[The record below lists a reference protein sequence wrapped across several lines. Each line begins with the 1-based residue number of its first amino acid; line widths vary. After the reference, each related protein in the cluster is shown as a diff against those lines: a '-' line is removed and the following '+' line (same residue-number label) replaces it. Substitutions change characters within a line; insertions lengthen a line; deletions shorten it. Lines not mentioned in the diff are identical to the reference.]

1 MQVTEGEARVALLQR
16 EVEMLS
22 QTLLKSQ
29 EGETLLRE
37 KITSLNQ
44 TIQEAAALQ
53 SSTQGRMA
61 ALQKT
66 LSMAEQDRRLLQVR
80 EKTTGFKQRG
90 SDVNVDVRII
100 LCR

>member
-1 MQVTEGEARVALLQR
+1 
-16 EVEMLS
+16 MLS

>member
-1 MQVTEGEARVALLQR
+1 
-16 EVEMLS
+16 MLS

-66 LSMAEQDRRLLQVR
+66 LSMAEQDRKLLQVR
-80 EKTTGFKQRG
+80 EKTKGFKQRG

>member
-1 MQVTEGEARVALLQR
+1 
-16 EVEMLS
+16 MLS

-80 EKTTGFKQRG
+80 EKTKGFKQRG
-90 SDVNVDVRII
+90 SDVNVDGRII

>member
-1 MQVTEGEARVALLQR
+1 
-16 EVEMLS
+16 MLS
-22 QTLLKSQ
+22 QTLLKAQ

-80 EKTTGFKQRG
+80 EKTKGFKQRG

>member
-1 MQVTEGEARVALLQR
+1 
-16 EVEMLS
+16 MLS

-80 EKTTGFKQRG
+80 EKTKGFKQRG
-90 SDVNVDVRII
+90 SDVSVDVRII

>member
-1 MQVTEGEARVALLQR
+1 
-16 EVEMLS
+16 MLS

-80 EKTTGFKQRG
+80 EKTKGFKQRG

-100 LCR
+100 LCC

>member
-1 MQVTEGEARVALLQR
+1 
-16 EVEMLS
+16 MLS

-80 EKTTGFKQRG
+80 EKTKGFKQRG

>member
-1 MQVTEGEARVALLQR
+1 
-16 EVEMLS
+16 MLS
-22 QTLLKSQ
+22 QALLKSQ

>member
-1 MQVTEGEARVALLQR
+1 MALLQR

-22 QTLLKSQ
+22 QALLKSQ

-80 EKTTGFKQRG
+80 EREKTKGFKQRG

>member
-22 QTLLKSQ
+22 QALLKSQ

>member
-1 MQVTEGEARVALLQR
+1 
-16 EVEMLS
+16 MLS

-44 TIQEAAALQ
+44 TIQDAAALQ

-80 EKTTGFKQRG
+80 EKTKGFKQRG

>member
-1 MQVTEGEARVALLQR
+1 
-16 EVEMLS
+16 MLS
-22 QTLLKSQ
+22 QALLKSQ

-53 SSTQGRMA
+53 SSTQGHMA

-80 EKTTGFKQRG
+80 EREKTKGFKQRG

>member
-1 MQVTEGEARVALLQR
+1 
-16 EVEMLS
+16 MLS

-80 EKTTGFKQRG
+80 EKTKGFKLRG